1 MKPEN
6 RRILKA
12 ENTKIEGLNNK
23 EAVRIITQIATEQKW
38 KWWIDNEGKLII
50 DLENSLDMG
59 E

>member
-1 MKPEN
+1 MNPKNSRTLKSEN
-6 RRILKA
+6 MRIK
-12 ENTKIEGLNNK
+12 GMNK
-23 EAVRIITQIATEQKW
+23 EEAVRIITQIAAEQEW